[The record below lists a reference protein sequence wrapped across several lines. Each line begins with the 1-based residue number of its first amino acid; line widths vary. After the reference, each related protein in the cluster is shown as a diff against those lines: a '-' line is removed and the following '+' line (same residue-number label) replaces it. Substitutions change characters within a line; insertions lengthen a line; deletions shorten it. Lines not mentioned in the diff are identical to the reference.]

1 MAEQRWTD
9 VEPEPGLEAFVS
21 TIETRVDSH
30 YPDGVIS
37 MGVITELFGMAGG
50 KLSYM
55 FDGDAG
61 LARSYESLE
70 FLAPAYQGDYVRV
83 RVSMLSVGRTSRRR
97 LYEAHVVARAH
108 GIGAKPSHGEIL
120 AAPILIARAIGT
132 VVVPLDCQ
140 RLTPAAFRKGR

>member
-1 MAEQRWTD
+1 MALRKSEGIN
-9 VEPEPGLEAFVS
+9 PEPGLERFVA

-37 MGVITELFGMAGG
+37 LGVITELFGMAGG

-61 LARSYESLE
+61 LARAYENLE

-83 RVSMLSVGRTSRRR
+83 TVSMLSVGRTSRRR
-97 LYEAHVVARAH
+97 LYEAHVVVRAH
-108 GIGAKPSHGEIL
+108 GIGESPSHGEIL
-120 AAPILIARAIGT
+120 EEPILIARAIGT
-132 VVVPLDCQ
+132 AVVPKSLQ
-140 RLTPAAFRKGR
+140 RLTPAQFRSS

>member
-1 MAEQRWTD
+1 MAEQRRTE
-9 VEPEPGLEAFVS
+9 VEPEPGLEKFVS

-30 YPDGVIS
+30 YPDGVVS
-37 MGVITELFGMAGG
+37 VGVITELFGMAGG

-61 LARSYESLE
+61 LARSYDSLE

-83 RVSMLSVGRTSRRR
+83 RATMLSVGRTSRRR

-108 GIGAKPSHGEIL
+108 GIGGKPSHGEVL
-120 AAPILIARAIGT
+120 SAPILIARAIGT
-132 VVVPLDCQ
+132 AVVPLDCQ
-140 RLTPAAFRKGR
+140 RLTPAEFRKRS